1 MRREGPRSAR
11 LVRAM
16 TRNRDLVLI
25 RKLCGLGLPA
35 QTLAPSLL
43 PALRQVIPS
52 HSAAVFWVDE
62 RFEMT
67 GLYAERL
74 LPPDAM
80 ARYYD
85 KHYQEPV
92 NGFPRAFAA
101 RAAAADPV
109 SVCRFTKR
117 EQQSEYFRAVLSRL
131 DAYQIL
137 YGVLRTPAGPFG
149 QISIYRG
156 EHDAEFGRR
165 DQDALRGLLRYLSV
179 GLRPA
184 PPSEEPVSTAEV
196 VEEWLGIISA
206 DGVPLS
212 APPDW
217 SRLVRLLAIQE
228 VTPRG
233 AHDEE
238 RTIAQFLQRICGEL
252 DASRNGPDGLADSQY
267 QSPWGRFRIRAYR
280 MPDLGGKGIHHVGV
294 LIGRSE
300 PRALA
305 LVRATGASGLS
316 PQQREVALL
325 LADGKS
331 NQEIA
336 RSLSLKLNTASYHV
350 KQVFARLK
358 VHKRKEVEDELLRLA
373 HDTTQH
379 RIAEARGATRE
390 HRAEAARADR

>member
-1 MRREGPRSAR
+1 
-11 LVRAM
+11 M

-25 RKLCGLGLPA
+25 RKLCGLGLPP

-43 PALRQVIPS
+43 PALRQVIPA
-52 HSAAVFWVDE
+52 HSAAVFWVDD

-85 KHYQEPV
+85 KHYQQPV
-92 NGFPRAFAA
+92 TGFPRAFGA
-101 RAAAADPV
+101 RAAADDPV
-109 SVCRFTKR
+109 SVSKFTKR
-117 EQQSEYFRAVLSRL
+117 EQQSDYFRAVLSRL

-137 YGVLRTPAGPFG
+137 YGVLRSPNGPFG

-156 EHDAEFGRR
+156 EHDPEFGRR

-179 GLRPA
+179 GLRPL
-184 PPSEEPVSTAEV
+184 PPSDESVATAEV
-196 VEEWLGIISA
+196 VEEWLGIIDA
-206 DGVPLS
+206 DGMPIS
-212 APPDW
+212 APSDW

-252 DASRNGPDGLADSQY
+252 NGASVGLTDTPH

-280 MPDLGGKGIHHVGV
+280 MPNLGGNGIDHVGV

-305 LVRATGASGLS
+305 LVRATGSSGLS

-336 RSLSLKLNTASYHV
+336 RALSLKLNTANYHV

-358 VHKRKEVEDELLRLA
+358 VHKRKEVERELLKLA
-373 HDTTQH
+373 HDATLL
-379 RIAEARGATRE
+379 RARDPRTPNRGP
-390 HRAEAARADR
+390 RA